1 MLSNVSTPFFNF
13 FVFESLFTI
22 GSFWEEYGYICT
34 FGHFFET
41 VHDFQ
46 MMSEVCSQDNVPHQ
60 IQHRGVILAR
70 KVLKYIATLCIHD
83 AHGLCKMM
91 SLEERFFFL
100 PYILLYLIDL
110 FIYSQE
116 SKIMFEIEMEFLP
129 PWLNLLSYTELRV
142 QISEM
147 KTDDYISVFLLL
159 SWYQTF
165 CIHQI
170 GYFIF
175 KTWIAHLNDHDL
187 SLSNVL

>member
-1 MLSNVSTPFFNF
+1 MYIRPFQKPLHNSCNVSTPFFNF

-22 GSFWEEYGYICT
+22 GPFWEEYGYICT

-46 MMSEVCSQDNVPHQ
+46 MMSKICSQDNVPHQ

-116 SKIMFEIEMEFLP
+116 SKIVFEIEMEFLP
-129 PWLNLLSYTELRV
+129 P
-142 QISEM
+142 
-147 KTDDYISVFLLL
+147 
-159 SWYQTF
+159 
-165 CIHQI
+165 
-170 GYFIF
+170 
-175 KTWIAHLNDHDL
+175 
-187 SLSNVL
+187 